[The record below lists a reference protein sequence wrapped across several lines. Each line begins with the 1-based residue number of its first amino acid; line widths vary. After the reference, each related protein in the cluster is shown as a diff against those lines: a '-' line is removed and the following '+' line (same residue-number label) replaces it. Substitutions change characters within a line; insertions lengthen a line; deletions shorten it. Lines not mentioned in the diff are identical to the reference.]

1 MTLDSTTAT
10 VTVVFDTVT
19 IKFPT
24 LLDGTVE
31 AAGNSPVTY
40 YRFEWDNYLYSGLA
54 EADKATFAWTSF
66 SKIP

>member
-1 MTLDSTTAT
+1 MILDSTTAT

-31 AAGNSPVTY
+31 AAGNSPVTH
-40 YRFEWDNYLYSGLA
+40 YRF
-54 EADKATFAWTSF
+54 
-66 SKIP
+66 